1 MKRNL
6 TISLFAGIVVSVFA
20 LYLAFKNV
28 PLVDLISYLG
38 SINYIWTI
46 PSIAVALLS
55 FVIRVFRWQIILSSV
70 HRISFWRAF
79 HPLMIGFL
87 VNCVLPGRLGEVA
100 RPVILR
106 KRENFPVSSGLA
118 TVAAERVFDIGLL
131 IILFAV
137 VLATVPI
144 RSDLYIAF
152 GKHRLDR
159 ETLEMIAG
167 GMLKLSLVLFAGI
180 VLVTVD
186 KTRELINR
194 FIQGFPA
201 LLFFLTASGRS
212 RLQRGI
218 SRPLVRIVDNVA
230 EGFTLIRYPKKL
242 IVCIVLS
249 IVIWY
254 LSALSIYIMA
264 LGCPGIGLT
273 FLELTAM
280 MVIICFFIALPSVP
294 GFWGIWEAAGVFALS
309 LFGVSANDA
318 IGFTLANHAVQMVPV
333 IVVGMVSAVITG
345 INILNV
351 AYEKDVT

>member
-6 TISLFAGIVVSVFA
+6 AISLFAGIAVSAVA
-20 LYLAFKNV
+20 LYLAFRNV
-28 PLVDLISYLG
+28 PLLDLISYLG
-38 SINYIWTI
+38 SINYLWVI
-46 PSIAVALLS
+46 PSIAVAMFS
-55 FVIRVFRWQIILSSV
+55 FVIRVLRWQIILSSAR
-70 HRISFWRAF
+70 RISFWRAF
-79 HPLMIGFL
+79 HPLMIGFM
-87 VNCVLPGRLGEVA
+87 VNCVLPGRVGEVA

-137 VLATVPI
+137 VLATVDI
-144 RSDLYIAF
+144 RSDLYIVF
-152 GKHRLDR
+152 GKYRLDR
-159 ETLEMIAG
+159 ETLEMIG
-167 GMLKLSLVLFAGI
+167 SGMLKLCLVLIVGI
-180 VLVTVD
+180 VLVTID
-186 KTRELINR
+186 KTRKLINR
-194 FIQGFPA
+194 FIQGFPS
-201 LLFFLTASGRS
+201 LFFFFTAPGRS
-212 RLQRGI
+212 KLQRGI
-218 SRPLVRIVDNVA
+218 SQPLVRIVDNVA
-230 EGFTLIRYPKKL
+230 EGFSLIRYPKKL
-242 IVCIVLS
+242 FVCIVLS
-249 IVIWY
+249 VVIWY
-254 LSALSIYIMA
+254 FSALSIYIMA

-318 IGFTLANHAVQMVPV
+318 AGFTLANHAVQMIPV